1 MEVAGQ
7 APRWCVRR
15 SYPAMDN
22 SCYFGRVGVMKSI
35 NWFFSMNP
43 TADLTVPSGHQ
54 YGQLRD
60 GADLKHAGE
69 FGRFVDID

>member
-1 MEVAGQ
+1 
-7 APRWCVRR
+7 
-15 SYPAMDN
+15 
-22 SCYFGRVGVMKSI
+22 
-35 NWFFSMNP
+35 MNP

-69 FGRFVDID
+69 FDDLSTSTDTNMALP